1 MKQVNNEQ
9 FERLIDTLVDM
20 SNNIY
25 QPETKTNS
33 WQITDGDELHDIAFS
48 LTRIADALEI
58 IAKK

>member
-1 MKQVNNEQ
+1 MTEEQ
-9 FERLIDTLVDM
+9 FDRLIDSLTDV

-33 WQITDGDELHDIAFS
+33 WNISNGDELHEIGFA
-48 LTRIADALEI
+48 LTRIADALEV

>member
-1 MKQVNNEQ
+1 MNTEQ
-9 FERLIDTLVDM
+9 FDRLIDSLTDM

-33 WQITDGDELHDIAFS
+33 WNISNGDELHDIAFS

>member
-1 MKQVNNEQ
+1 MNEEQ
-9 FERLIDTLVDM
+9 FDRLIDSLTDV

-33 WQITDGDELHDIAFS
+33 WNISSGDELHDIAFS

>member
-1 MKQVNNEQ
+1 MTNEQ

-33 WQITDGDELHDIAFS
+33 WNVSDGDELHDIAFS